1 MKKKVILAPDSFKG
15 SASAQRI
22 TEIFENEIHKE
33 FPDWEV
39 LKLPMADGGEGTMEI
54 VVAALG
60 GEFITETIKD
70 PLFRDMKGRVG
81 LLKENCAIVEMAEAS
96 GLTLVPKDQRN
107 PLKTTTW
114 GTGQLI
120 LKALSLGC
128 REIIIGIGGSATNDG
143 GIGAMGAMG
152 AKFLDASG
160 VELIPTAENLGKIKD
175 IDVSG
180 MPPELKDATFTV
192 MCYVDNPLCGENGA
206 TYVYGPQKGADEEK
220 LAVLEK
226 GMNNYA
232 QCLQKTF
239 GFDPE
244 TPGAGAAGGLG
255 AALKAFLKAELKSG
269 VETVLELYDFKGE
282 LQNTGE
288 GRVDGQSARG
298 KVLSGIGKASLKKD
312 VPAIAVAGGLGDG
325 FASVYA
331 CGIQAVFPI
340 VRGIITLDYA
350 MEHADALLTET
361 AQRIACLLKIGMKM
375 GKESLDAGRTAGR

>member
-180 MPPELKDATFTV
+180 MPPELK
-192 MCYVDNPLCGENGA
+192 M
-206 TYVYGPQKGADEEK
+206 
-220 LAVLEK
+220 
-226 GMNNYA
+226 
-232 QCLQKTF
+232 
-239 GFDPE
+239 
-244 TPGAGAAGGLG
+244 
-255 AALKAFLKAELKSG
+255 
-269 VETVLELYDFKGE
+269 
-282 LQNTGE
+282 
-288 GRVDGQSARG
+288 
-298 KVLSGIGKASLKKD
+298 
-312 VPAIAVAGGLGDG
+312 
-325 FASVYA
+325 
-331 CGIQAVFPI
+331 
-340 VRGIITLDYA
+340 
-350 MEHADALLTET
+350 
-361 AQRIACLLKIGMKM
+361 
-375 GKESLDAGRTAGR
+375 